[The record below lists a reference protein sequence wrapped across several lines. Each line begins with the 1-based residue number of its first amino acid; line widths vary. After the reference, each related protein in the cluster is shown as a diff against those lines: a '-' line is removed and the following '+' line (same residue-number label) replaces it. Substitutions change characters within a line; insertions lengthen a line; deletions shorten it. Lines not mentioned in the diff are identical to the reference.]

1 MQASPP
7 QPKPLPA
14 HAEIDAE
21 HARLFQCSTCKRSF
35 TRADHLTR
43 HVRALVLRLLLATDS
58 DASPPMPLHIPRPF
72 SCSYASKTSFGPLA
86 DPAPT
91 DTKSKP
97 YICPVCSKGFARIDL
112 LKRHVA
118 NHDTEPASK
127 RQKREISRDTR
138 VVQACEAC
146 SQSHLRCE
154 DEKPCS
160 RCKKKKIPCR
170 VPDAIPGD
178 DNEVHEIDAVHA
190 AQDLLDLS
198 NGFDYPS
205 SLPGQGGSAN
215 PSASA
220 TSQTPEPFHGSAGR
234 RASEA
239 NAPVINAMQPPPPN
253 IANGLVPMDH
263 QFEGQDPTSSMA
275 FFDNS
280 IQPFGH
286 TPGQNSFL
294 PDYFRNM
301 PPFESFLSG
310 QATPRGIL
318 DLSFDIDVGLTDL
331 DLGLLDQYNFQVPF
345 AADTPST
352 DAQGMENHNPETD
365 TAPGRAEAFKQSVWR
380 YLPQSSRNPVAE
392 QVNLAFSDTERDSHR
407 RSHIAHR
414 RVISEKLSRVSRD
427 QLMALV
433 LGTCTPENVKRIALA
448 FPSIELLDGLIQ
460 YFLSS
465 PSLDAPMWFHL
476 PTFSPSKLNPELLA
490 SIASAGAATI
500 PDASLRK
507 LGYALHEAS
516 RMGQSRTFE
525 DDNTAIR
532 DLQHLQTFL
541 LQLGVGMWSGISRK
555 MEIAESFAQ
564 PLITMLRRGGRFR
577 RSTWKEIR
585 PEPDEQ
591 GSALESKWLSWVN
604 QESFLRLVYRAFEFD
619 RQSSMALLKPPL
631 ISYAEMQLPLPSS
644 NALWQAKSATSW
656 KAAYLNMA
664 PTATKK
670 PSPFECFFNLEH
682 LAHHEYASQVFLYM
696 IWGAIWEY
704 RQMCTV
710 ASKAPSGSNNSL
722 ILSSRYQDLM
732 KQLEDFRLSCP
743 PTNKSV
749 EIILEIMLVHL
760 NAPLDEIQLFAGIEG
775 QEEARSAYLGLRDW
789 ANTASARQ
797 ALWHAGQVLR
807 AAEVVPKALLTNFNA
822 IAVYHAGL
830 ILWCY
835 GFLRRSA
842 ALEST
847 QVDTTVI
854 LNGDDSLSARKFITL
869 DRGIPSIR
877 AYGSHT
883 PTQLNDVCGV
893 MDGLIHLLRARHD
906 ASEPSP
912 PLVGNL
918 VQLLEGLRSAIK

>member
-1 MQASPP
+1 
-7 QPKPLPA
+7 
-14 HAEIDAE
+14 
-21 HARLFQCSTCKRSF
+21 
-35 TRADHLTR
+35 
-43 HVRALVLRLLLATDS
+43 
-58 DASPPMPLHIPRPF
+58 
-72 SCSYASKTSFGPLA
+72 
-86 DPAPT
+86 
-91 DTKSKP
+91 
-97 YICPVCSKGFARIDL
+97 
-112 LKRHVA
+112 
-118 NHDTEPASK
+118 
-127 RQKREISRDTR
+127 
-138 VVQACEAC
+138 
-146 SQSHLRCE
+146 
-154 DEKPCS
+154 
-160 RCKKKKIPCR
+160 
-170 VPDAIPGD
+170 
-178 DNEVHEIDAVHA
+178 
-190 AQDLLDLS
+190 
-198 NGFDYPS
+198 
-205 SLPGQGGSAN
+205 
-215 PSASA
+215 
-220 TSQTPEPFHGSAGR
+220 
-234 RASEA
+234 
-239 NAPVINAMQPPPPN
+239 
-253 IANGLVPMDH
+253 
-263 QFEGQDPTSSMA
+263 
-275 FFDNS
+275 
-280 IQPFGH
+280 
-286 TPGQNSFL
+286 
-294 PDYFRNM
+294 
-301 PPFESFLSG
+301 
-310 QATPRGIL
+310 
-318 DLSFDIDVGLTDL
+318 
-331 DLGLLDQYNFQVPF
+331 
-345 AADTPST
+345 
-352 DAQGMENHNPETD
+352 
-365 TAPGRAEAFKQSVWR
+365 
-380 YLPQSSRNPVAE
+380 
-392 QVNLAFSDTERDSHR
+392 
-407 RSHIAHR
+407 
-414 RVISEKLSRVSRD
+414 
-427 QLMALV
+427 MALV
-433 LGTCTPENVKRIALA
+433 LGTCAPENVKRIASA

-465 PSLDAPMWFHL
+465 PSHDAPMWFHL
-476 PTFSPSKLNPELLA
+476 PTFSPSKLKPELLA
-490 SIASAGAATI
+490 SIASAGAASI

-555 MEIAESFAQ
+555 MEIAESFTQ

-591 GSALESKWLSWVN
+591 GSALESKWLSWAN
-604 QESFLRLVYRAFEFD
+604 QESFLRLVYRTFEFD

-670 PSPFECFFNLEH
+670 PSTIECFFNLEH
-682 LAHHEYASQVFLYM
+682 LAHHDYASQIFLYM
-696 IWGAIWEY
+696 LWGAIWEY

-710 ASKAPSGSNNSL
+710 ASRASCGSNNNL
-722 ILSSRYQDLM
+722 ILSSRYQDLT

-749 EIILEIMLVHL
+749 EIILETMLIHL
-760 NAPLDEIQLFAGIEG
+760 NAPLDDIQLFAGIEG

-789 ANTASARQ
+789 TNTASARQ

-807 AAEVVPKALLTNFNA
+807 AAEMIPKALLTNFNA

-847 QVDTTVI
+847 QVDTTVL

-877 AYGSHT
+877 AYGSHS

-893 MDGLIHLLRARHD
+893 MDGLTHLLRARHG